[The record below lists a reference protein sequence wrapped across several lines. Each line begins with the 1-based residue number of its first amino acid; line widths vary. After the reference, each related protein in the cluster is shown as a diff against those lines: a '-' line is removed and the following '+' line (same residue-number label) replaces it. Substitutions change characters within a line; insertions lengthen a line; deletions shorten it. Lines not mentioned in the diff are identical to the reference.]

1 VNYDRAELLDRLA
14 AEYVFGT
21 MSGRVRR
28 RFARLRAHLPAADAA
43 ASAWEARTGALA
55 RSVPPVAPS
64 PGLWNAIDR
73 RTGGTGTDV
82 APATKGTT
90 IGWWAWALPLA
101 GLAFG
106 VIATLAFVRLAPDAL
121 VPIDEIVQ
129 ARGTLPQSYVGL
141 LTDSTGAATIL
152 ASSTRHGRTMT
163 IKVLRPIDVP
173 SGKVL
178 ELWALPRG
186 GEPFPLGVVPR
197 EGQDSFEMADTSEKL
212 LSNVPRLAVSI
223 QDAPA
228 KEGDAPEG
236 FILTG
241 HCVKLW

>member
-1 VNYDRAELLDRLA
+1 MNYDRPELLDRLA
-14 AEYVFGT
+14 ADYVFGT
-21 MSGRVRR
+21 MNARVRR
-28 RFARLRAHLPAADAA
+28 RFSELRARLPAADAA
-43 ASAWEARTGALA
+43 ATAWEARTGGLA

-73 RTGGTGTDV
+73 RTGGSGADAV
-82 APATKGTT
+82 AAPSR
-90 IGWWAWALPLA
+90 IGWWAWALPLT

-106 VIATLAFVRLAPDAL
+106 VLATVAFVRMAPDAL
-121 VPIDEIVQ
+121 VPIDAIVQ
-129 ARGTLPQSYVGL
+129 ERGTLPQSYVGL

-152 ASSTRHGRTMT
+152 ASSTRHGRTMSV
-163 IKVLRPIDVP
+163 KVLRPIDVP
-173 SGKVL
+173 AGKVL
-178 ELWALPRG
+178 QLWALPRG

-197 EGQDSFEMADTSEKL
+197 EGKDSFEMPDTSEKL

-223 QDAPA
+223 EDRPA
-228 KEGDAPEG
+228 TRADTPEG